1 MLVVFD
7 TPVPVVTLVVPVVL
21 GTVVLTGVC
30 EDTFKGLP
38 SKPLPVNDPGLKGF
52 VPEPVVTVAGFAVVG
67 LGKSYVLLDPTPV
80 EDFTFE
86 GPL

>member
-1 MLVVFD
+1 MPVNDPGLTGFVV
-7 TPVPVVTLVVPVVL
+7 
-21 GTVVLTGVC
+21 GVC

-52 VPEPVVTVAGFAVVG
+52 VPEPVVTGAGFAVVG
-67 LGKSYVLLDPTPV
+67 LGKSYVLLESIPV
-80 EDFTFE
+80 PDLTFE